1 MNTALPFEV
10 AGSYFNAESRE
21 SRSPWGIKPH
31 RPFITISRESGSGG
45 SSLAQLLLQ
54 TLDREASESERWR
67 VFGGNIVTRMLET
80 NHLPG
85 HLARFLPED
94 RVPEI
99 NATIGELIGR
109 HPSLW
114 ELMQKTNETI
124 RHLAGAGNVIFV
136 GRGANFATAGI
147 PGGVHIRLIAPGA
160 HRAKYVAQLHHMT
173 EDAALVHIAK
183 SDAARKRY
191 VATSFNADVADP
203 AGYDLVINTAHVP
216 LEEAVD
222 IVLAHI
228 RAHATP
234 AAA

>member
-114 ELMQKTNETI
+114 ELMQKTNETM
-124 RHLAGAGNVIFV
+124 RQLAAGGHVVLV

-147 PGGVHIRLIAPGA
+147 GRGLHVRLIAPPE
-160 HRAKYVAQLHHMT
+160 HRARYFVQLQGIT
-173 EDAALVHIAK
+173 LTAALAHIAK
-183 SDAARKRY
+183 CDAARRRY
-191 VATSFNADVADP
+191 VAANFNAQVDNP
-203 AGYDLVINTAHVP
+203 AAYDLVINTAHVS
-216 LEEAVD
+216 LTEAAEL
-222 IVLAHI
+222 IAARI
-228 RAHATP
+228 QARAP
-234 AAA
+234 VAA